1 MIKQLGWLGGL
12 GPVPHLHAKIGRGT
26 RPLAVAGVTVD
37 NQYQRYAMCTKQL
50 QLTGGQ
56 LKGVMSK
63 LSYEFSPA

>member
-37 NQYQRYAMCTKQL
+37 NQIPEICYVYKAITTDRWTA
-50 QLTGGQ
+50 
-56 LKGVMSK
+56 KGVMS
-63 LSYEFSPA
+63 